1 MKRNFIKLIKRLFL
15 ISMFPVITQAAK
27 PECVQVFYDR
37 GPADYWIGHANA
49 VFMQNLLGHFPHLQ
63 QVVEP
68 IENYKKGD
76 LERCKASFYIG
87 THFGVTIPEVFHTDY
102 MNTTKNVAWLGYN
115 IWRNPA
121 VLQKVFNYRYSHLTT
136 LDTTRLDQSAKP
148 TYFKWIDY
156 KGERFKKFGEWSP
169 TAPRIFHAPF
179 EMSAM
184 SAIDMV
190 NSETQ
195 ILAMAEHN
203 GTRERLPYILRNKN
217 HFYVADSVFS
227 YMHESDRYLVF
238 SDLIFDVLNEKPRH
252 KKKYA
257 VMRIEDVHPLIDD
270 SVLKLIT
277 TTLKKLE
284 IPINISI
291 IPFYYDSLK
300 YDDRPAADSFKPA
313 SQKPNFVTWIKD
325 LQANNATFIWHG
337 ITHQY
342 SKLKNPHTGA
352 SGDDFE
358 FWNARTNKP
367 IAEDSAKYVID
378 RMFIGAKEL
387 AKVNIKP
394 QIWITPHYQ
403 ASALDNILFSHLVP
417 WSMGRVIYQNFDL
430 KSPMPAHKKSTWY
443 TDGDI
448 NKQKARLAYLGGL
461 KLETTSPWSGQ
472 LFPYEIYGD
481 VYGQRLLPE
490 NLGNVQPREND
501 QVVFPRTA
509 DEIIADAKRNLV
521 LRDVWASYFY
531 HPFLF
536 QVPETLR
543 PEHLK
548 PGTKIRTWADFDGDT
563 REMERVVLELKK
575 MGYEFINIDEFARQN
590 VDVLRPEPK
599 VNWGEVLQ

>member
-1 MKRNFIKLIKRLFL
+1 MKIPSFTKLIKHFVLVM
-15 ISMFPVITQAAK
+15 MFPVVTQAAT
-27 PECVQVFYDR
+27 ECVQVYYDR
-37 GPADYWIGHANA
+37 GPNDYWIGHANA

-63 QVVEP
+63 QIVTP
-68 IENYKKGD
+68 IESYKKGD
-76 LERCKASFYIG
+76 LNRCKASIYIG
-87 THFGVTIPEVFHTDY
+87 THFMVQIPEDFHADY
-102 MNTTKNVAWLGYN
+102 ISTNKNVAWLGYN
-115 IWRNPA
+115 IWRKPE
-121 VLQKVFNYRYSHLTT
+121 VLEKVFNYRYDKLTI
-136 LDTTRLDQSAKP
+136 LDVTRLDQSAKP

-156 KGERFKKFGEWSP
+156 KGERFKKFGEWSR
-169 TAPRIFHAPF
+169 TVPRIFHAPF

-184 SAIDMV
+184 TALDMV
-190 NSETQ
+190 KSETQ
-195 ILAMAEHN
+195 ILATAEHN
-203 GTRERLPYILRNKN
+203 GTGERLPYILRNKN

-238 SDLIFDVLNEKPRH
+238 SDLVFDVLNEKPRH
-252 KKKYA
+252 KKRFA
-257 VMRIEDVHPLIDD
+257 VMRIEDVHPLIDNKT
-270 SVLKLIT
+270 LQLIS

-284 IPINISI
+284 VPINISI

-300 YDDRPAADSFKPA
+300 YDDRPAKDSFMPA
-313 SQKPNFVTWIKD
+313 SQRPNFVAWIKD
-325 LQANNATFIWHG
+325 LQAHDATFIWHG

-342 SKLKNPHTGA
+342 SKIKNPHTGT

-387 AKVNIKP
+387 SKINIKP
-394 QIWITPHYQ
+394 YIWITPHYQ
-403 ASALDNILFSHLVP
+403 ASALDNILFSYLVP
-417 WSMGRVIYQNFDL
+417 WSMGRMIYQNFNL
-430 KSPMPAHKKSTWY
+430 KSSMPAHSRSTWFV
-443 TDGDI
+443 DGDPI
-448 NKQKARLAYLGGL
+448 KHKARQSYLGAL

-481 VYGQRLLPE
+481 VYGQRVLPE

-543 PEHLK
+543 AEHL
-548 PGTKIRTWADFDGDT
+548 PASQNIRTQADFDGDT
-563 REMERVVLELKK
+563 REMERVVIELKK
-575 MGYEFINIDEFARQN
+575 MGYEFINIEDFARQN

-599 VNWGEVLQ
+599 VNWGNILQ